1 MLAAS
6 GRGVSKISAISAGIS
21 PADTR
26 GLSIGRLTGVE
37 ILDKVFPRAEHVHVE
52 LVGVELTPVV
62 ETDETEYVSEE
73 GTGDTELEFPVTC
86 NDEQGVA
93 ESEDESILE
102 VSCKEDGIIFI
113 IGTAFRL
120 NGHKPHLAKPALIF
134 GIENALSNG
143 DLIIREKSL
152 FETTKFFL
160 ANVRERTDFEK

>member
-6 GRGVSKISAISAGIS
+6 GRGVSKISAISTGIS

-26 GLSIGRLTGVE
+26 GLSISRLTGVE

-62 ETDETEYVSEE
+62 ETDEKEYVSEE

-113 IGTAFRL
+113 IGTAF
-120 NGHKPHLAKPALIF
+120 
-134 GIENALSNG
+134 
-143 DLIIREKSL
+143 
-152 FETTKFFL
+152 
-160 ANVRERTDFEK
+160 